1 MNRGIPAF
9 SFKRASR
16 VFAIVLL
23 QKTCALKP
31 GRTTQN
37 KENQMKFNNINDW
50 LEYIEGLHST
60 TIDLGLDRMNMM
72 IEKLAIKFDCPVVT
86 VAGTNGK
93 GSTCSMLESIYRAS
107 GRKTCMH
114 TSPHLIRF
122 SERCRVNGRE
132 AGDEEIMRC
141 FQMVEDARGDATLS
155 YFEYTALAVLK
166 LFQLEEPDV
175 VILEIGLGG
184 RLDAINAVDPD
195 ASVISTIGIDHVAFL
210 GDTREKIGWEKAHV
224 FRSGR
229 PAVVSDPEPPA
240 TVVEYA
246 EEIGADLRLAGSSFK
261 VEAAADGSF
270 DFQGRNV
277 EWKGLSKP
285 GLAGSN
291 QYRNAAGVLAVVEA
305 LQDRLPVSREQI
317 CAGLESVRVP
327 GRFEKVADE
336 PCTIILDVGHNPE
349 AAAVLAANIKESR
362 LEDEHEIAVFGMLH
376 DKDQT
381 SVARALSDSFD
392 EWFVGSLT
400 GPRAASAAEVADHM
414 KQAGVKGCVSE
425 FDSIASALAAAVKR
439 AGEIKDRPVRII
451 VFGSFVTV
459 AAAVEALGLSV

>member
-1 MNRGIPAF
+1 MT
-9 SFKRASR
+9 KR
-16 VFAIVLL
+16 
-23 QKTCALKP
+23 K
-31 GRTTQN
+31 
-37 KENQMKFNNINDW
+37 NQMKFNNINDW

-72 IEKLAIKFDCPVVT
+72 LEKLAIKFDCPVVT

-141 FQMVEDARGDATLS
+141 FQMVEDARGETTLS

-224 FRSGR
+224 FRPGR
-229 PAVVSDPEPPA
+229 PAVVSDPQPPA
-240 TVVEYA
+240 SVIEYA
-246 EEIGADLRLAGSSFK
+246 REIGADLRLAGRSFS
-261 VEAAADGSF
+261 VEPKADGTF
-270 DFQGRNV
+270 DFKGAAL
-277 EWKGLSKP
+277 EWNGLAKP

-305 LQDRLPVSREQI
+305 LQDRLPVERAQAEEGIAS
-317 CAGLESVRVP
+317 AKVA
-327 GRFEKVADE
+327 GRFETVSED
-336 PCTIILDVGHNPE
+336 PCPIILDVGHNPE
-349 AAAVLAANIKESR
+349 AARVLAENIASSAAEGE
-362 LEDEHEIAVFGMLH
+362 LAIAVFGMLH

-381 SVARALSDSFD
+381 SVARALADTFD
-392 EWFVGSLT
+392 EWYVGSLT
-400 GPRAASAAEVADHM
+400 GPRAAAASEVVEHM
-414 KQAGVKGCVSE
+414 RQAGVGAQARE
-425 FDSIASALAAAVKR
+425 YDSIAEALEAALER
-439 AGEIKDRPVRII
+439 ARKVEDRPVRII
-451 VFGSFVTV
+451 IFGSFVTV
-459 AAAVEALGLSV
+459 AAAVEALGLSI

>member
-1 MNRGIPAF
+1 MR
-9 SFKRASR
+9 
-16 VFAIVLL
+16 
-23 QKTCALKP
+23 
-31 GRTTQN
+31 N

-93 GSTCSMLESIYRAS
+93 GSTCCMLESIYRAS

-122 SERCRVNGRE
+122 SERCRVNGKE
-132 AGDEEIMRC
+132 ACDEEIMRC
-141 FQMVEDARGDATLS
+141 FQMVEDARGEATLS

-184 RLDAINAVDPD
+184 RLDAVNAVDPD
-195 ASVISTIGIDHVAFL
+195 ASVISTVGIDHVAYL
-210 GDTREKIGWEKAHV
+210 GDTREKIGWEKAHI
-224 FRSGR
+224 FRPGR
-229 PAVVSDPEPPA
+229 PAVVSDPQPPA
-240 TVVEYA
+240 SVLEYA
-246 EEIGADLRLAGSSFK
+246 REIGADLRLAGSSFA
-261 VEAAADGSF
+261 VEPKADGTF
-270 DFQGRNV
+270 DFKGLSL
-277 EWKGLSKP
+277 EWKGLAKP

-305 LQDRLPVSREQI
+305 LQDRLAVTREEAS
-317 CAGLESVRVP
+317 AGIAAARVP
-327 GRFEKVADE
+327 GRFETVSEE
-336 PCTIILDVGHNPE
+336 PCPIILDVGHNPE
-349 AAAVLAANIKESR
+349 AAAVLAQNISESAA
-362 LEDEHEIAVFGMLH
+362 EGEFTIAVFGMLH

-381 SVARALSDSFD
+381 SVARALSDAFD
-392 EWFVGSLT
+392 EWCVGSLT
-400 GPRAASAAEVADHM
+400 GPRAASAAEVSEHM
-414 KQAGVKGCVSE
+414 KQAGAKGEVRE
-425 FDSIASALAAAVKR
+425 FDSIASALDAALDR
-439 AGEIKDRPVRII
+439 AREIKDRPVRII
-451 VFGSFVTV
+451 IFGSFVTV